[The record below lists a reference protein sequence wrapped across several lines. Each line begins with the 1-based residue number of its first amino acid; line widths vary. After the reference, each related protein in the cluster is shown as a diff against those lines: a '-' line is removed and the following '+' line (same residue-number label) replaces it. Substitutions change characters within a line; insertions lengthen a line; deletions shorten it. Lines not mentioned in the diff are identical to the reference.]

1 MLKYLGYMYL
11 NISKVNN
18 KSKHTLKYMC
28 ISVFHTRVA
37 LESKYG
43 QRVVVGA

>member
-1 MLKYLGYMYL
+1 MYV
-11 NISKVNN
+11 NISMVQN

-28 ISVFHTRVA
+28 ISVFYTCMD

-43 QRVVVGA
+43 QTVVVGAK